1 MERSM
6 HGPIA
11 NMQNTFM
18 RAEREPLALT
28 KPKPAP
34 RIEP

>member
-6 HGPIA
+6 HRPIA
-11 NMQNTFM
+11 SMQNTFM
-18 RAEREPLALT
+18 RSEHDLVALT